1 LGRCKRAEA
10 VALEKDRRT
19 EEIETGEGGKTIFTE
34 WWGVKW
40 NMARQDRHASSDDWR
55 LGSIHGVDVLV
66 DPTLFLRFELCE
78 SSEGIISCVGGRH
91 LRIE

>member
-1 LGRCKRAEA
+1 
-10 VALEKDRRT
+10 
-19 EEIETGEGGKTIFTE
+19 
-34 WWGVKW
+34 
-40 NMARQDRHASSDDWR
+40 MARQDRHASSDDWR